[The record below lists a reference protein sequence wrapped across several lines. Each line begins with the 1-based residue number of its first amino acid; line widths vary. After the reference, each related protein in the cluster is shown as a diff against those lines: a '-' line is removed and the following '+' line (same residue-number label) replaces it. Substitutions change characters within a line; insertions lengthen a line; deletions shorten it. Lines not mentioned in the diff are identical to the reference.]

1 MGVENP
7 GASTQYANNQTLF
20 DGTHLQNICSS
31 HWCLPVCHA
40 VLLSR
45 ACLVKA
51 SALNPTCINAQSH
64 FLRTKRRHRRLC
76 FARTAGNLA
85 DRISMWKGCT
95 NAACP
100 FAGNWRCEP
109 TDPYKFLPLSQFR
122 YRLDDAGFARTRSGQ
137 SQGKHPQ
144 ACIILVTAA
153 VCVLSGATTSL
164 AHRLLRMLLLLAF
177 SLVCRRPTFLCVS
190 FLFVNTDLYHD
201 GSRIDVGNKFANA

>member
-1 MGVENP
+1 MSLWVWRIRVLLLNTQTTRRC
-7 GASTQYANNQTLF
+7 STVR
-20 DGTHLQNICSS
+20 ICKLCSC
-31 HWCLPVCHA
+31 HWCLPVCHG

-51 SALNPTCINAQSH
+51 SALNPTCINAQSY
-64 FLRTKRRHRRLC
+64 FQRTKRRHRRLC
-76 FARTAGNLA
+76 FAWSAGNLA

-137 SQGKHPQ
+137 SQGKHPKH
-144 ACIILVTAA
+144 A
-153 VCVLSGATTSL
+153 S
-164 AHRLLRMLLLLAF
+164 
-177 SLVCRRPTFLCVS
+177 
-190 FLFVNTDLYHD
+190 Y
-201 GSRIDVGNKFANA
+201 